1 MSDKTPLVGIVM
13 GSASDMEHVESCMV
27 VLRDLGV
34 PFEATV
40 ASAHRTPERA
50 SEYARTATGRGLKVI
65 IAVAGW
71 AAHLPGVL
79 AAYTTL
85 PVIGLPIGSSPLGG
99 TDALYAIVQMP
110 PGVPVA
116 TVGINTGRNAG
127 ILAAQILALADEQL
141 AANLVAMKQK
151 MADKVVSAAQEIESE
166 HGWAES
172 E

>member
-1 MSDKTPLVGIVM
+1 MADAKPLVGIVM
-13 GSASDMEHVESCMV
+13 GSSSDMEYVQACIDALES
-27 VLRDLGV
+27 LGV
-34 PFEATV
+34 PCEATV

-50 SEYARTATGRGLKVI
+50 EKYARTARERGIKVI
-65 IAVAGW
+65 IAAAGW

-85 PVIGLPIGSSPLGG
+85 PIIGLPIGSSPLGG

-127 ILAAQILALADEQL
+127 ILAAQIIATADDALAEKL
-141 AANLVAMKQK
+141 AAMKRD
-151 MADKVVSAAQEIESE
+151 MAEKVIADSRKVEER
-166 HGWAES
+166 
-172 E
+172 

>member
-1 MSDKTPLVGIVM
+1 M
-13 GSASDMEHVESCMV
+13 GSASDMEQVRPCAEA
-27 VLRDLGV
+27 LEELGLAY
-34 PFEATV
+34 ELTV

-50 SEYARTATGRGLKVI
+50 AELARTARERGVGVI
-65 IAVAGW
+65 VAAAGW

-116 TVGINTGRNAG
+116 CVGIDTGRNAG
-127 ILAAQILALADEQL
+127 LLAAQILAVADQELAGRLEALKRQ
-141 AANLVAMKQK
+141 
-151 MADKVVSAAQEIESE
+151 MADKVLAA
-166 HGWAES
+166 AEKL
-172 E
+172 